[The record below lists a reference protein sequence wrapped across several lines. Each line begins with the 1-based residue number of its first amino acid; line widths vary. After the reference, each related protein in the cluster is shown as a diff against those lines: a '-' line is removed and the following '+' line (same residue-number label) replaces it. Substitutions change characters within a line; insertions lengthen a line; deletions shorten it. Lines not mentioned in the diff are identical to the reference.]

1 MFIPY
6 RIRLWVSEQWTLSPG
21 YRGVC
26 LSVCLSVCIYVNSLQ
41 NTTVDVRTVDT
52 VTRLQGSVSVRLSVF
67 MLIPYRIRLWVSEQW
82 TLSPGYRGVCLS
94 VCLSVFM
101 LIPYRIRLW
110 VSEQWT
116 LSPGYRGVCLS
127 VCLSVCIYVNSLQNT
142 TVGVRTVDI
151 VTRLQGS
158 LSVCLSVFMLIPYRI
173 RLWLSEQW
181 TLSPGYRG
189 VCLSV
194 CIYVHSLQNTTA
206 GVRTVDT
213 VTRLQGSVSVCLS
226 VRLYLCS
233 FLTEYDC
240 GCQNSGHCHQVTGE
254 CVCLSVCL
262 SVCIYLHSLQ
272 NTTVAVRTV
281 DSHQVTGECVC
292 LSVCIYVHSLQN
304 TTVGVRT
311 VDTVTRL
318 QGSVSVRLYL
328 C

>member
-1 MFIPY
+1 MLIPY
-6 RIRLWVSEQWTLSPG
+6 RIRLRVSEQWTLSPG

-26 LSVCLSVCIYVNSLQ
+26 LSVCLYLCSFLTEYDCGCQNSGHCHQVTGECVCLSVCIYVNPLQ
-41 NTTVDVRTVDT
+41 NTTVGVRTVDT
-52 VTRLQGSVSVRLSVF
+52 VTRLQGSV
-67 MLIPYRIRLWVSEQW
+67 
-82 TLSPGYRGVCLS
+82 S

-142 TVGVRTVDI
+142 TAGVRTVDT

-158 LSVCLSVFMLIPYRI
+158 VSVCLSVFMLIPYRI

-194 CIYVHSLQNTTA
+194 C
-206 GVRTVDT
+206 
-213 VTRLQGSVSVCLS
+213 
-226 VRLYLCS
+226 
-233 FLTEYDC
+233 
-240 GCQNSGHCHQVTGE
+240 
-254 CVCLSVCL
+254 L
-262 SVCIYLHSLQ
+262 SVCIYL
-272 NTTVAVRTV
+272 
-281 DSHQVTGECVC
+281 
-292 LSVCIYVHSLQN
+292 HSLQN